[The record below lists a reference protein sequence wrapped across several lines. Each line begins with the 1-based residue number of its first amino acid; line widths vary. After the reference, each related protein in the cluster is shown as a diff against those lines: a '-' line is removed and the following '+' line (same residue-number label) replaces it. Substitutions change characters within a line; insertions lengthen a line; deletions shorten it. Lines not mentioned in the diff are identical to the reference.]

1 MAKTIDDYKRDWAA
15 AKAQNNT
22 AAMAAAHSGA
32 EAIRASQG
40 WSGGADGSQYIVKQT
55 ANQTPIGGY
64 QPTVGGVVKQS
75 ASQRPTGG
83 YQPTID
89 SSQYVREGVSQKPI
103 GGYQP
108 TVTAGAYPPTA
119 TTSKYFDPNFDYGTA
134 IASAF
139 QNGNNVPAYLL
150 EGWLAKTESPEFAK
164 YNDPA
169 KRAYYLQLLS
179 GQQGVP
185 KVDPRDEENARLRA
199 LVEDYK
205 NNQNTYQS
213 PFNQELKSML
223 AQLQNRPQFQYSP
236 TQDPLYGIYA
246 KEYERRGAQAAE
258 DTLADLST
266 MTGGN
271 PSSWAVSAA
280 QQARNKYNSELQ
292 NIIPQLEQAAYAR
305 YQGDYTKDFNMLS
318 ALTGLDQN
326 AYSQYAD
333 AMNRNVSI
341 EKFLAE
347 MEYNKGRDAT
357 ANSQWQAEMDYK
369 ASRDRVLDDQWLQNF
384 TEDQQQ
390 NIIDAAIKRKQIS
403 VSEGNLALSRARYG
417 LETQKYAD
425 KKAATKDTSHYAGMF
440 QDMIASG
447 DPQGWLASTPL
458 DPAELKWLQERY
470 AAYLS
475 ANKNQG
481 TSSGS
486 TYFK

>member
-64 QPTVGGVVKQS
+64 QPPVGGVVQQS

-89 SSQYVREGVSQKPI
+89 SSQYVRGSASQKPI

-108 TVTAGAYPPTA
+108 TVAPAA
-119 TTSKYFDPNFDYGTA
+119 FDANTDYSA
-134 IASAF
+134 LISANIANSSSIPR
-139 QNGNNVPAYLL
+139 NVIPLIQQ
-150 EGWLAKTESPEFAK
+150 WFAKTDSPEFAK
-164 YNDPA
+164 YRDPA
-169 KRAYYLQLLS
+169 KAAYYQSILDQF
-179 GQQGVP
+179 GAGATQTPQVNP
-185 KVDPRDEENARLRA
+185 KDEEIAKLQSLIA
-199 LVEDYK
+199 DYK
-205 NNQNTYQS
+205 NNINTYQS

-223 AQLQNRPQFQYSP
+223 TQLQNRPQFQYSP
-236 TQDPLYGIYA
+236 TQDPLYGVYA

-369 ASRDRVLDDQWLQNF
+369 ASRDQVLDDQWLQKF

-425 KKAATKDTSHYAGMF
+425 EKAATKDTSHYAGMF